1 MIGLNRVNLLGMAV
15 AQVRDVA
22 ALAGVSPG
30 TVSNALNHPDKVL
43 PATLE
48 RVQAAIDEL
57 GYIRNDAARQLRAGT
72 NQAIGMIVLDVANPF
87 FTDVARGVEDV
98 LREQR
103 RPLIL
108 GSSAQDGEREKTYLD
123 LFEQQRM
130 SGVLITPV
138 GTAIDRLKRLRDRG
152 TSVVLVDRMTR
163 AKEFSSVSVDD
174 KTGGLLA
181 TEHLLSIGRRRIG
194 FIGGPASLPQ
204 VKNRLAAARAAVD
217 QHDGAELTF
226 VETITMNA
234 DAGRAG
240 AEQLMDL
247 PKRKRP
253 NAVFAAN
260 DLVALGV
267 LQALTLAG
275 VRVPDDMAIV
285 GYDDIDFAGS
295 AAIPLTSVH
304 QPAIEMGS
312 TAAKLLLD
320 VIAAGNDTA
329 HVQHITL
336 KPELVVRRS
345 TVGKTK
351 SS

>member
-1 MIGLNRVNLLGMAV
+1 MSV

-30 TVSNALNHPDKVL
+30 TVSNALNHPGKVR

-48 RVQAAIDEL
+48 RVHAAIQEL

-98 LREQR
+98 LIKEH

-108 GSSAQDGEREKTYLD
+108 GNSAQNEERERTYLD

-138 GTAIDRLKRLRDRG
+138 GNVIDRLRRLRDRG
-152 TSVVLVDRMTR
+152 TSVVLVDRLTR

-174 KTGGLLA
+174 KMGGRLA
-181 TEHLLSIGRRRIG
+181 TQHLLEIGRRRIG

-204 VKNRLAAARAAVD
+204 VKARLTAARAAVEEHGD
-217 QHDGAELTF
+217 ASLAF
-226 VETITMNA
+226 VETTTMNA
-234 DAGRAG
+234 DAGRTG
-240 AEQLMDL
+240 AEQLLAL

-253 NAVFAAN
+253 DAVFAAN
-260 DLVALGV
+260 DLIALGV
-267 LQALTLAG
+267 LQALTLAQL
-275 VRVPDDMAIV
+275 RVPDDIAIV
-285 GYDDIDFAGS
+285 GYDDIDFAES
-295 AAIPLTSVH
+295 AAIPLSSVH
-304 QPAIEMGS
+304 QPALEIGS
-312 TAAKLLLD
+312 AAATLLLE
-320 VIAAGNDTA
+320 VIAGGNTETD
-329 HVQHITL
+329 IKRIKL

-345 TVGKTK
+345 TRG
-351 SS
+351 